1 MSNTAESSFWERG
14 HLARIRSG
22 FPLLVLRV
30 SLAVALIGALLFA
43 GWRIYRR
50 LPAESPNQTVFA
62 DGRARQA
69 LRLVVR
75 NKIAGATLRSPL
87 EFFHFNLAAARRE
100 YEASPR
106 LARQFDDFLMRRMHD
121 VTPVKAEVSS
131 DGYVVAQLWSGD
143 WWLRAHATL
152 SSGEEIEWRLPV
164 ALNDR
169 DQSVDLLFENAY
181 ERTKKF

>member
-1 MSNTAESSFWERG
+1 MSKTADSGSSS
-14 HLARIRSG
+14 L
-22 FPLLVLRV
+22 LLVVRV
-30 SLAVALIGALLFA
+30 LLAVALIGALLGA
-43 GWRIYRR
+43 GWSIYRR
-50 LPAESPNQTVFA
+50 LPAENPNQTVFA
-62 DGRARQA
+62 EGRARQA
-69 LRLVVR
+69 LQLVVR
-75 NKIAGATLRSPL
+75 NRIAGATLHSPL

-121 VTPVKAEVSS
+121 VTPVKADVKD
-131 DGYVVAQLWSGD
+131 DGYAVAQLWAGD

-152 SSGEEIEWRLPV
+152 STGEEIEWRLPV

-169 DQSVDLLFENAY
+169 DHSVDLSFENAY

>member
-1 MSNTAESSFWERG
+1 MSNTADSGSSF
-14 HLARIRSG
+14 L
-22 FPLLVLRV
+22 LLVVRV
-30 SLAVALIGALLFA
+30 LLAVALIGALLFA

-50 LPAESPNQTVFA
+50 LPAENPNQAVFA
-62 DGRARQA
+62 EGRARQA

-75 NKIAGATLRSPL
+75 NRIAGATLRSPL

-121 VTPVKAEVSS
+121 VTPVKAEVKDDS
-131 DGYVVAQLWSGD
+131 YAVAQLWAGD

-152 SSGEEIEWRLPV
+152 STGEEIEWRLPV
-164 ALNDR
+164 TLNNR
-169 DQSVDLLFENAY
+169 DHSVDLSYENAY

>member
-1 MSNTAESSFWERG
+1 MSNTTESESS
-14 HLARIRSG
+14 

-30 SLAVALIGALLFA
+30 LLAVALIGALFFA

-75 NKIAGATLRSPL
+75 NRIAGATLRSPL

-106 LARQFDDFLMRRMHD
+106 LARQFDDFLIRRMHD
-121 VTPVKAEVSS
+121 VMPVKANVNG
-131 DGYVVAQLWSGD
+131 DGYAVAQLWAGD

-152 SSGEEIEWRLPV
+152 SSGEEIEWRLPI
-164 ALNDR
+164 ALNHR

>member
-1 MSNTAESSFWERG
+1 MSNTES
-14 HLARIRSG
+14 RSG
-22 FPLLVLRV
+22 FLLLVFRV
-30 SLAVALIGALLFA
+30 VLGVALIGALLFA

-121 VTPVKAEVSS
+121 VTPVKADVRG

-152 SSGEEIEWRLPV
+152 STGEEIEWRLPV

-169 DQSVDLLFENAY
+169 DQSVDLSFENVY

>member
-1 MSNTAESSFWERG
+1 MSNSSESGSSF
-14 HLARIRSG
+14 
-22 FPLLVLRV
+22 LLVLRV
-30 SLAVALIGALLFA
+30 LMAVALIGGLLFA

-50 LPAESPNQTVFA
+50 LPAENPNQTVFA
-62 DGRARQA
+62 DGRPRQS

-75 NKIAGATLRSPL
+75 NKITGATLRSPL

-100 YEASPR
+100 YQASPR

-121 VTPVKAEVSS
+121 VTPVKADVSG

-169 DQSVDLLFENAY
+169 DQSVDLSYENAY

>member
-1 MSNTAESSFWERG
+1 MSNTTQSESSFQ
-14 HLARIRSG
+14 
-22 FPLLVLRV
+22 LLVLRV
-30 SLAVALIGALLFA
+30 LLAMALIGALVFA

-75 NKIAGATLRSPL
+75 NRIAGATLRSPL

-121 VTPVKAEVSS
+121 VTPVKAEVNS
-131 DGYVVAQLWSGD
+131 DGYAVAQLWAGD
-143 WWLRAHATL
+143 WWLRAHAI
-152 SSGEEIEWRLPV
+152 SNSGEEIEWRLPV
-164 ALNDR
+164 ALNNR
-169 DQSVDLLFENAY
+169 DQSLDLSFENAY

>member
-1 MSNTAESSFWERG
+1 MSNTESG
-14 HLARIRSG
+14 SG
-22 FPLLVLRV
+22 FMLLAFRVL
-30 SLAVALIGALLFA
+30 LAIALIGALVFA

-62 DGRARQA
+62 EGRSRQS

-121 VTPVKAEVSS
+121 VTPVKADVRD

-143 WWLRAHATL
+143 WWLRAKATL
-152 SSGEEIEWRLPV
+152 STGEEIEWRLPV

-169 DQSVDLLFENAY
+169 DQSVDLSFENAY

>member
-1 MSNTAESSFWERG
+1 MSNTESG
-14 HLARIRSG
+14 SG
-22 FPLLVLRV
+22 SMLVVFRV
-30 SLAVALIGALLFA
+30 LLAVALIGALVFA

-62 DGRARQA
+62 EGRSRQS

-121 VTPVKAEVSS
+121 VTPVKADVRN

-143 WWLRAHATL
+143 WWLRAKATL
-152 SSGEEIEWRLPV
+152 STGEEIEWRLPV

-169 DQSVDLLFENAY
+169 DQSVDLSFENAY

>member
-1 MSNTAESSFWERG
+1 MSNTPESEPGFLL
-14 HLARIRSG
+14 LA
-22 FPLLVLRV
+22 LRV
-30 SLAVALIGALLFA
+30 LLAVALLGALFFA

-50 LPAESPNQTVFA
+50 LPAENPNQTVFA

-75 NKIAGATLRSPL
+75 NRIAGATLRSPL

-106 LARQFDDFLMRRMHD
+106 LARQFDDFLIRRMHD
-121 VTPVKAEVSS
+121 VTPVKAEVKS
-131 DGYVVAQLWSGD
+131 DGYAVAQLWAGD
-143 WWLRAHATL
+143 WWLRAHAIL

-164 ALNDR
+164 ALSDR
-169 DQSVDLLFENAY
+169 DQAVDLSFENAY

>member
-1 MSNTAESSFWERG
+1 MSNTAEAESSF
-14 HLARIRSG
+14 L
-22 FPLLVLRV
+22 LLVLRV
-30 SLAVALIGALLFA
+30 LLAMVLIGALWFA

-62 DGRARQA
+62 EGRARPA

-106 LARQFDDFLMRRMHD
+106 LARQFDDFLMRRMHN
-121 VTPVKAEVSS
+121 VTPVKAEVNG
-131 DGYVVAQLWSGD
+131 DGYVTAQLWSGD

-164 ALNDR
+164 ALTDR
-169 DQSVDLLFENAY
+169 DQSVDLSFENAY

>member
-1 MSNTAESSFWERG
+1 MSSTEPG
-14 HLARIRSG
+14 SG
-22 FPLLVLRV
+22 FPMLAMRVL
-30 SLAVALIGALLFA
+30 LAVALLSALLLA
-43 GWRIYRR
+43 GWRTYRR
-50 LPAESPNQTVFA
+50 LPAENPNQTVFA
-62 DGRARQA
+62 DGRARPA

-75 NKIAGATLRSPL
+75 NKVAGATLRSPL

-100 YEASPR
+100 YEKTPR
-106 LARQFDDFLMRRMHD
+106 LARQFDDFLVRRMHD
-121 VTPVKAEVSS
+121 VTPVKADVSG
-131 DGYVVAQLWSGD
+131 DGYAVAQLWSGD

-169 DQSVDLLFENAY
+169 DQSVDLVFENAY

>member
-1 MSNTAESSFWERG
+1 MSNNTESESSFLL
-14 HLARIRSG
+14 LA
-22 FPLLVLRV
+22 LRV
-30 SLAVALIGALLFA
+30 LLAVALIGALLFA

-62 DGRARQA
+62 EGRARQA

-106 LARQFDDFLMRRMHD
+106 LARQFDDFLMRRMHN
-121 VTPVKAEVSS
+121 VTPVKAEVEA
-131 DGYVVAQLWSGD
+131 DGYAVAQLWAGD

-164 ALNDR
+164 SLTDR
-169 DQSVDLLFENAY
+169 DQSVDLSSENAY

>member
-1 MSNTAESSFWERG
+1 MTSTSEFESS
-14 HLARIRSG
+14 

-30 SLAVALIGALLFA
+30 LLAAALIGALSYA

-50 LPAESPNQTVFA
+50 LPAENPNQTVLA
-62 DGRARQA
+62 DGHPRQA

-75 NKIAGATLRSPL
+75 NRIPGATLRSPL

-106 LARQFDDFLMRRMHD
+106 LARQFDDFLMRRMRD
-121 VTPVKAEVSS
+121 VSPVKADVTG
-131 DGYVVAQLWSGD
+131 DGYAVAQLWAGD
-143 WWLRAHATL
+143 WWLRAHAI
-152 SSGEEIEWRLPV
+152 SSGGEEIEWRLPV

-169 DQSVDLLFENAY
+169 DQSIDLSFENAY

>member
-1 MSNTAESSFWERG
+1 MSNAAESGSSF
-14 HLARIRSG
+14 L
-22 FPLLVLRV
+22 LLVLRV
-30 SLAVALIGALLFA
+30 LLTIALIGALLYA

-50 LPAESPNQTVFA
+50 LPAENPNQTVFA
-62 DGRARQA
+62 DGRARHA

-75 NKIAGATLRSPL
+75 NRIAGATLRSPL

-121 VTPVKAEVSS
+121 VTPVKAEVEGG
-131 DGYVVAQLWSGD
+131 GYAVAQLWAGD
-143 WWLRAHATL
+143 WWLRAHAIS
-152 SSGEEIEWRLPV
+152 SSGEEIEWRLPI

-169 DQSVDLLFENAY
+169 DQAVDLSFENAY
-181 ERTKKF
+181 ERTK

>member
-1 MSNTAESSFWERG
+1 MSSTTEPG
-14 HLARIRSG
+14 SG
-22 FPLLVLRV
+22 FLLLVFRV
-30 SLAVALIGALLFA
+30 VLGVALIGALFFA

-50 LPAESPNQTVFA
+50 LPAENPNQTVFA
-62 DGRARQA
+62 EGRARQA

-75 NKIAGATLRSPL
+75 NRIAGATLRSPL

-106 LARQFDDFLMRRMHD
+106 LARQFDDFLMRRMHN
-121 VTPVKAEVSS
+121 VTPVKADVRD

-164 ALNDR
+164 ALNDH
-169 DQSVDLLFENAY
+169 DQSVDLSFENAY

>member
-1 MSNTAESSFWERG
+1 MTSNTEPGSAF
-14 HLARIRSG
+14 LM
-22 FPLLVLRV
+22 LVLRV
-30 SLAVALIGALLFA
+30 SLAVALIGALPFA

-62 DGRARQA
+62 EGRPRQA

-75 NKIAGATLRSPL
+75 NKIAGATLRSPV

-121 VTPVKAEVSS
+121 VTPVKADVSG
-131 DGYVVAQLWSGD
+131 DGNVMAQLWSGD

-169 DQSVDLLFENAY
+169 DQSIDLLFENAY

>member
-1 MSNTAESSFWERG
+1 MSNTTESEP
-14 HLARIRSG
+14 G
-22 FPLLVLRV
+22 FLLLVLRV
-30 SLAVALIGALLFA
+30 LLAAALIGALFFA

-62 DGRARQA
+62 DGRSRPA

-75 NKIAGATLRSPL
+75 NRIAGATLRSPL

-100 YEASPR
+100 YETSPR
-106 LARQFDDFLMRRMHD
+106 LARQFDDFLMRRMHG
-121 VTPVKAEVSS
+121 VSPVKADVNV
-131 DGYVVAQLWSGD
+131 DGYAVAQLWAGD
-143 WWLRAHATL
+143 WWLRAHAIS

-164 ALNDR
+164 ALSDR
-169 DQSVDLLFENAY
+169 DQAVDLSFENAY

>member
-1 MSNTAESSFWERG
+1 MSNITESD
-14 HLARIRSG
+14 SG

-30 SLAVALIGALLFA
+30 LLAVGLIGALLFA

-50 LPAESPNQTVFA
+50 LPAESPNRTVFA

-75 NKIAGATLRSPL
+75 NRIAGATLRSPL

-121 VTPVKAEVSS
+121 VTPVKADVSS

-152 SSGEEIEWRLPV
+152 SNGEELEWRLPV
-164 ALNDR
+164 ALNDH

>member
-1 MSNTAESSFWERG
+1 MSNTESG
-14 HLARIRSG
+14 SG
-22 FPLLVLRV
+22 IMLLVFRV
-30 SLAVALIGALLFA
+30 LLAVALIGALVFA

-62 DGRARQA
+62 EGRSRQS

-121 VTPVKAEVSS
+121 VTPVKADVRD

-143 WWLRAHATL
+143 WWLRATATL
-152 SSGEEIEWRLPV
+152 STGEEIEWRLPV

-169 DQSVDLLFENAY
+169 DQSVDLSFENAY

>member
-14 HLARIRSG
+14 HFARIRTG

-30 SLAVALIGALLFA
+30 LLAIALVGALLYA

-50 LPAESPNQTVFA
+50 LPADSPKQTVFA
-62 DGRARQA
+62 EGRARQA

-75 NKIAGATLRSPL
+75 NRIAGATLRSPL

-121 VTPVKAEVSS
+121 VTPVKADVNS
-131 DGYVVAQLWSGD
+131 DGYAVAQLWAGD
-143 WWLRAHATL
+143 WWLRAHAIS
-152 SSGEEIEWRLPV
+152 SSGEEIEWRFPI
-164 ALNDR
+164 AHNDR
-169 DQSVDLLFENAY
+169 DQSVDLSLENAY

>member
-1 MSNTAESSFWERG
+1 MSSTTEAG
-14 HLARIRSG
+14 SG
-22 FPLLVLRV
+22 FLMLALRV
-30 SLAVALIGALLFA
+30 LLAVALIGALLFA

-62 DGRARQA
+62 DGRTRQA

-121 VTPVKAEVSS
+121 VTPVKADVSG
-131 DGYVVAQLWSGD
+131 DGYAVAQLWSGD